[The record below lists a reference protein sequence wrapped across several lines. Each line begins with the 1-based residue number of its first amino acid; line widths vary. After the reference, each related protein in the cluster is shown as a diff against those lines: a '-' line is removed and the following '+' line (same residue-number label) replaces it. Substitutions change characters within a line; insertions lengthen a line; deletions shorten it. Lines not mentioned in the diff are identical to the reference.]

1 MAAIRTQREIRQRAP
16 WWLAGLLFAN
26 FALMSYDA
34 AREDATKQRMVR
46 TWAQTV
52 AYPVQRAT
60 AWVGSNVTGLFYSL
74 GDMRHAAA
82 ENQQLRQH
90 VQQMESEL
98 RETREKA
105 AEVDRLRSLL
115 DLKHQSVYKTV
126 PARIIA
132 RDPSAWFDTVTI
144 DKGRLAGVENN
155 LPVVAPSGVVGR
167 VVSTG
172 PLNAQVMLVTDERS
186 GAGAVVG
193 QLDRSHAFGSIRGL
207 GESGLLEMR
216 YVSSLEN
223 VNVGDTVSTT
233 GQDDIYPAG
242 LTIGQV
248 VEVRPGTATQT
259 QLIRIRPGAGIG
271 RLEELAVL
279 LYYPPNRSE
288 PDQSLP
294 NVGKKAGSKQ

>member
-1 MAAIRTQREIRQRAP
+1 MVAIRTQREIRQRAP
-16 WWLAGLLFAN
+16 WWLAGLLFGN
-26 FALMSYDA
+26 FVLMSYDA
-34 AREDATKQRMVR
+34 ARDDASKQRMVR

-52 AYPVQRAT
+52 AYPVQGAT
-60 AWVGSNVTGLFYSL
+60 ASVGNRITGFFYHL
-74 GDMRHAAA
+74 GEMRQASA

-90 VQQMESEL
+90 VRQMESEL

-115 DLKHQSVYKTV
+115 DLKHQSSYKTV
-126 PARIIA
+126 PTRVIA

-155 LPVVAPSGVVGR
+155 MPVIAPSGIVGR

-172 PLNAQVMLVTDERS
+172 PLSAQVMLITDERS

-193 QLDRSHAFGSIRGL
+193 QIDQSHAFGSIRGL

-216 YVSSLEN
+216 YVSSLEK
-223 VNVGDTVSTT
+223 VRVGDIVSTT
-233 GQDDIYPAG
+233 GQDDIYPTG
-242 LTIGQV
+242 LTVGQV
-248 VEVRPGTATQT
+248 VEVRPGTATQSH
-259 QLIRIRPGAGIG
+259 LIRIRPGAGMG

-279 LYYPPNRSE
+279 VYRPPSRSE
-288 PDQSLP
+288 TDQSLP
-294 NVGKKAGSKQ
+294 NVGKKTNGKQ